1 MRRLPVVPSSHHA
14 QNEDDGI
21 DVLRWPL
28 LGTFLRWRHARRV
41 LQLPFLALAA
51 VLVIHGLF
59 GSQLAPKNLATVVVW
74 VHYRGA
80 LVLAL
85 IAAGNVFCGS
95 CPFLVPRDIVRRW
108 WKPRLRWPR
117 ALRSKWLAVA
127 LLVGF
132 LFGYELF
139 DWWSS
144 PRASALLLVSYFV
157 AAFAIDS
164 LFAGA
169 SFCKYVCPIG
179 QFNFTASTIS
189 PLEIRVRD
197 HDVCSR
203 CATRDCIRGTPD
215 AKVRGCE
222 LSLFQPRKHGNVDC
236 TFCLDCVHACPH
248 DNIAIAS
255 RLPGSELSDDPLR
268 SGVGRFSRRRDLAA
282 LAVVFTF
289 GALLNAFGMV
299 SPVYAVKAWIGS
311 RLHLHAEAPLLATLF
326 ALAHVIAPAKLIGA
340 ATFTTRLA
348 TGSRDTLTDIATRF
362 AYTLV
367 PIGLGVWTAHYS
379 FHFLTGLWTFV
390 PVAQRACVDVGY
402 PLLGEP
408 RWTLSGIPRHA
419 VYPMEM
425 GFLGLGLVGSCI
437 VAWRIA
443 EREHPRRSMRA
454 FVPWVLVSITVCAAA
469 LWLLSQPMEMR
480 GTLLRS

>member
-1 MRRLPVVPSSHHA
+1 M
-14 QNEDDGI
+14 
-21 DVLRWPL
+21 
-28 LGTFLRWRHARRV
+28 

-51 VLVIHGLF
+51 VLVVHGLF
-59 GSQLAPKNLATVVVW
+59 GSQLAPKNLATVVLW

-117 ALRSKWLAVA
+117 AVRNKWLSLA
-127 LLVGF
+127 LLVAF

-144 PRASALLLVSYFV
+144 PRASALLLVGYFV
-157 AAFAIDS
+157 AALAIDS

-179 QFNFTASTIS
+179 QFNFTASTVS
-189 PLEIRVRD
+189 PLEIRTRD

-215 AKVRGCE
+215 ASVRGCE
-222 LSLFQPRKHGNVDC
+222 LSLFQPRKVGNVDC

-255 RLPGSELSDDPLR
+255 RLPGSELFDDPLR
-268 SGVGRFSRRRDLAA
+268 SGVGRFSRRRDVAA

-299 SPVYAVKAWIGS
+299 SPVYAVKAWIGAQ
-311 RLHLHAEAPLLATLF
+311 LHIHAEAALLAILF
-326 ALAHVIAPAKLIGA
+326 VVALGLLPLVLLGTAAMATRVGA
-340 ATFTTRLA
+340 
-348 TGSRDTLTDIATRF
+348 GSHDALVVTATRF
-362 AYTLV
+362 AYSLV
-367 PIGLGVWTAHYS
+367 PLGLGIWTAHYT

-390 PVAQRACVDVGY
+390 PVAQRACVDLGY

-408 RWTLSGIPRHA
+408 RWALSGIPRHA
-419 VYPMEM
+419 VYPMEI
-425 GFLGLGLVGSCI
+425 GFLALGLVGSCI

-443 EREHPRRSMRA
+443 EREHPTRAIRA
-454 FVPWVLVSITVCAAA
+454 FVPWALVSLALCAAA